1 MDELTLVREFRA
13 DAPAPLAPVG
23 ARRALDAEIRPRRH
37 RGRWL
42 ASAAA
47 VLVLAGGG
55 LVALQTGPGA
65 SPSAAAVLNR
75 AAAAVADDV
84 MPRPRDD
91 QWLLVTTYGGATTG
105 EPFEMIPGEA
115 WVRFDGTQMAFS
127 SSDKPGDLLVQDL
140 RSDDPDIP
148 TPAEW
153 YDGAAALP
161 SDPPALLAALRD
173 GDLANAEGPT
183 EAARNF
189 DAVVETL
196 SQPALPARARADL
209 YRALGTIPGVGLDDD
224 PAPDLLDRPV
234 LSVTFDGVP
243 DVTGIE
249 SRRELLLDPQ
259 TYDFVGSRVTALEE
273 GRIGEAGDLGFDVSP
288 GQTWYH
294 DTGLVPAVVD
304 EPGQR
309 P

>member
-13 DAPAPLAPVG
+13 DAPAPLAPAA

-47 VLVLAGGG
+47 VLVMAGGG

-65 SPSAAAVLNR
+65 SPSAAAVLNE
-75 AAAAVADDV
+75 AAAVVAGDV
-84 MPRPRDD
+84 VERPRDD
-91 QWLLVTTYGGATTG
+91 QWVFETMYGGATTG
-105 EPFEMIPGEA
+105 EPFEMIPGEG
-115 WVRFDGTQMAFS
+115 WLRFDGTQFAGGP
-127 SSDKPGDLLVQDL
+127 SDKPNQILVQDL
-140 RSDDPDIP
+140 EDDPEIP
-148 TPAEW
+148 TPEEW

-161 SDPPALLAALRD
+161 ADPAALLAALRD
-173 GDLANAEGPT
+173 GDLADANGPT
-183 EAARNF
+183 EAARDF
-189 DAVVETL
+189 DAVLETL
-196 SQPALPARARADL
+196 GQPLLPAQARANL
-209 YRALGTIPGVGLDDD
+209 FRALATIPGVGIDENA
-224 PAPDLLDRPV
+224 APDLLDRPV

-243 DVTGIE
+243 DVTGIR

-259 TYDFVGSRVTALEE
+259 TYAYVGVRVTALEDGRVGEE
-273 GRIGEAGDLGFDVSP
+273 GSRGLDVSP
-288 GQTWYH
+288 GETWYH
-294 DTGLVPAVVD
+294 STALVPAVVD